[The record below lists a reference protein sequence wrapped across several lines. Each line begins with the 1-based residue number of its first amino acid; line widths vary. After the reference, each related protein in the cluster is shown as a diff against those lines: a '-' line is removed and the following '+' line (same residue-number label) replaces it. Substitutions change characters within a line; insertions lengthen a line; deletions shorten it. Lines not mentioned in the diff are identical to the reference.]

1 MKKII
6 SLLLILT
13 LSNCA
18 SVKTNKT
25 KAETQNWINSQN
37 FVVVKPNN
45 WRPIKHHGY
54 VGYTPLEKGTNFF
67 NNLVSIFQYQLK
79 EKPSSLKEFSI
90 IQIKKTNKV
99 RNITSQEALLVENSQ
114 LGDVYTPETESKWN
128 GKSYKRY
135 SVYFE
140 HNGEYY
146 NYNYSSLKNIYD
158 TNFKEAMAILLS
170 IEFK

>member
-25 KAETQNWINSQN
+25 ETQNWINSQN

-54 VGYTPLEKGTNFF
+54 VGYTPLENGTNFF

-90 IQIKKTNKV
+90 SQIKKTNKV

-114 LGDVYTPETESKWN
+114 LGDVYTLETESKWN

-140 HNGEYY
+140 HNGKYY